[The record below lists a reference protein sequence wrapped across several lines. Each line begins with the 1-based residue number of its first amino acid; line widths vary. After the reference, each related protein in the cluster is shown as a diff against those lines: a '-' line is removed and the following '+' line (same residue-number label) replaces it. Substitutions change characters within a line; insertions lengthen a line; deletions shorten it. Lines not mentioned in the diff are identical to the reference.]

1 MDILKVKNITKSF
14 DNKEI
19 IKDVSLTVKK
29 GELIGL
35 LGMSGC
41 GKTTLF
47 NSISGIHI
55 PDSGTIELAG
65 KDITGKPG
73 HISYMLQKD
82 LLLPY
87 KKIIDNVSL
96 PLLLSGMKKKTARKK
111 ASAHFA
117 EFGIEGTENK
127 YPSELSGGMRQRAA
141 LLRTYLAS
149 DGVALLDEPFSALDT
164 ITKHSMHSWYLSVM
178 EKIELSTIFIT
189 HDIDEAIILSDR
201 VLIMSGS
208 PGRITDEIV
217 INAPKPRGNNFTLT
231 HEFIEYKKQI
241 ISSLGV
247 TSY

>member
-1 MDILKVKNITKSF
+1 MDILKVSNITKSF
-14 DNKEI
+14 DERTI
-19 IKDVSLTVKK
+19 IENINLTVKK
-29 GELIGL
+29 GEIIGL
-35 LGMSGC
+35 LGVSGC

-47 NSISGIHI
+47 NSISGIDI
-55 PDSGTIELAG
+55 PDSGKIELAG
-65 KDITGKPG
+65 EDITGKPG

-96 PLLLSGMKKKTARKK
+96 PLTLSGVKRKE
-111 ASAHFA
+111 AHSRALEHFA
-117 EFGIEGTENK
+117 QFGIEGTENK

-149 DGVALLDEPFSALDT
+149 KGVALLDEPFSALDT
-164 ITKHSMHSWYLSVM
+164 ITKHSMHSWYLDVM

-201 VLIMSGS
+201 ILIMSGS

-217 INAPKPRGNNFTLT
+217 ITTSKPRGKNFNLT
-231 HEFIEYKKQI
+231 PEFIEYKKRI
-241 ISSLGV
+241 ISSIGV
-247 TSY
+247 TNY